1 MDHNC
6 VVKKLADA
14 SNLCHDFELRV
25 HLLDNAVGQYNRQC
39 TLISQK
45 LAKKFWCTQEFAK
58 ICDPSL
64 SIFAFKKISCDSYIS
79 HTCLCHERAKF
90 QTNLLSIPDIKTK
103 K

>member
-45 LAKKFWCTQEFAK
+45 LAKKFGGTQEFAN
-58 ICDPSL
+58 ICDPS
-64 SIFAFKKISCDSYIS
+64 
-79 HTCLCHERAKF
+79 
-90 QTNLLSIPDIKTK
+90 
-103 K
+103 